1 MPKDIRIHA
10 ANFNVLDPWQ
20 KKLYDYVKD
29 NHTNVSAYLKS
40 LIQRDMEGSTPA
52 PSRESTSTQ
61 ETDFDAEGFI

>member
-20 KKLYDYVKD
+20 KKLYDHAAG
-29 NHTNVSAYLKS
+29 HTNVSAYLKS

-52 PSRESTSTQ
+52 PNRESASTQ